1 MKGTIR
7 ARVVATLT
15 VMAMGA
21 TACGGGG
28 ADDVVSLPSVPTG
41 VLAAV
46 NISLGD
52 LGIEPEQVDAGEGV
66 FLVPRSRIVFAD
78 ATCDGDAEGDG
89 LVVRADGQL
98 LETLQRARLQI
109 TVTADDVDP
118 AEGELEILVGDPDQ
132 GLTLVS
138 TSPAGIDG
146 RLVSIEGVYEPQTE
160 RVPLRERLVGGSF
173 RLVVRCP
180 ARG

>member
-1 MKGTIR
+1 M
-7 ARVVATLT
+7 AVAA

-28 ADDVVSLPSVPTG
+28 ADDVVALPSVPTG

-52 LGIEPEQVDAGEGV
+52 LGIEPEQVDAGTGV

-78 ATCDGDAEGDG
+78 VTCDGDAEGDG
-89 LVVRADGQL
+89 LTVRADGQF
-98 LETLQRARLQI
+98 LETLQRARLQM
-109 TVTADDVDP
+109 TVTAADVDP
-118 AEGELEILVGDPDQ
+118 TEGDLEILVGHPDQ
-132 GLTLVS
+132 GLALVS
-138 TSPAGIDG
+138 VSPATIDG
-146 RLVSIEGVYEPQTE
+146 GLVSIEGVYEPRTE
-160 RVPLRERLVGGSF
+160 RVPLMERLVGGSF

-180 ARG
+180 A